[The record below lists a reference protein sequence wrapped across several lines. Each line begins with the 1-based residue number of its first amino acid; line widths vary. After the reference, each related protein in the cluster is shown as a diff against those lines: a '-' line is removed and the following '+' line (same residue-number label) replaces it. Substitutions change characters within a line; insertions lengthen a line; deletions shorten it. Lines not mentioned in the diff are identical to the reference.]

1 MQPRK
6 TNGSLSM
13 VRYGPGIWHT
23 IHSLAITSN
32 TETAQIQFCQLLKTI
47 ITSLPCSI
55 CKGHANQYYADNDPM
70 DWVWRESADERDE
83 DLVKRGRS
91 CDNIG
96 LVKKQYTPVKRQ
108 YAPVKRQY
116 APVKRQYAM
125 FNYTVKF
132 HNMVNVRN
140 GKDEMPFDIAF
151 DLYASRFKEGDE
163 YIITLD
169 YPYNTPSNKI
179 NRRRSPRR
187 RTVTKQEIQNNNIRA
202 YSLPRHT
209 GRY

>member
-70 DWVWRESADERDE
+70 DWAWRESADERDE

-91 CDNIG
+91 RDNNG
-96 LVKKQYTPVKRQ
+96 L
-108 YAPVKRQY
+108 
-116 APVKRQYAM
+116 VKRQYAM

-132 HNMVNVRN
+132 HNTVNLRN
-140 GKDEMPFDIAF
+140 GKDEMPFGIAF

-169 YPYNTPSNKI
+169 YPYNTPNNKI

-187 RTVTKQEIQNNNIRA
+187 RTITKQEIQNNNIRA